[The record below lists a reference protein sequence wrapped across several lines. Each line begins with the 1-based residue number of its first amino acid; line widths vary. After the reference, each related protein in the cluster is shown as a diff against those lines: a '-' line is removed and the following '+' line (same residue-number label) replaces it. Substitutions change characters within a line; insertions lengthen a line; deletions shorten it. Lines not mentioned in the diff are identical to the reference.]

1 MSMVAFDPSSC
12 ALFAH
17 IIEQTAS
24 TCLCSIKRQRIF
36 PLARRW
42 LHRNSERAVDALAED
57 VSDSVLDW
65 VNSMDPRLAAALVL
79 IIWVRIWV
87 VSNEK
92 TRE

>member
-1 MSMVAFDPSSC
+1 M
-12 ALFAH
+12 
-17 IIEQTAS
+17 
-24 TCLCSIKRQRIF
+24 
-36 PLARRW
+36 
-42 LHRNSERAVDALAED
+42 DALAED